1 MHGFRNL
8 NTMIQATNL
17 TKSFSNLKAVDD
29 VSMALEKGVT
39 GFLGPNGAG
48 KSTTMRLLCGYMVP
62 DLGSVF
68 ICDHDVIAAPRL
80 AQACIGY
87 LPEAAGGFNHLTV
100 REFLMLCGESRGF
113 WGHQLDKIIEEVAV
127 TVALQEALERRMLTL
142 SKGWRQRAWFAQALL
157 HNPPVL
163 ILDEPTD
170 GLDPNQKDH
179 IRELIRKFALDKTI
193 LLSTHVLEEAEEIC
207 NRVIILNNGRIVAD
221 ETPKALADEKGR
233 LATAF
238 RRLTQPLSK
247 N

>member
-1 MHGFRNL
+1 MNGVGNL
-8 NTMIQATNL
+8 NTMIQVTNL
-17 TKSFSNLKAVDD
+17 TKSFDNLKAVDD
-29 VSMALEKGVT
+29 ISMTLTTGIT

-48 KSTTMRLLCGYMVP
+48 KSTTMRLLCGYSVP
-62 DLGSVF
+62 DSGAVL
-68 ICDHDVIAAPRL
+68 ICGHDVTATPRP

-87 LPEAAGGFNHLTV
+87 LPEAAGGFSHLTV
-100 REFLMLCGESRGF
+100 REFLTLCGESRGY
-113 WGHQLDKIIEEVAV
+113 WGRKLNAIIKEVAK
-127 TVALQEALERRMLTL
+127 TVALQEALDRQLKSL
-142 SKGWRQRAWFAQALL
+142 SKGWRQRAWFAQAVL
-157 HNPPVL
+157 HDPPIL